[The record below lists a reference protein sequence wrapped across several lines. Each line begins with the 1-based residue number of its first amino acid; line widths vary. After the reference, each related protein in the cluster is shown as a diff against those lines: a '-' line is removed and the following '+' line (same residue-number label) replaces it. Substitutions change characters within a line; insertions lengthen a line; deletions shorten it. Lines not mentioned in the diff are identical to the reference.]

1 MIEHDATSK
10 EALSKE
16 MEVVNASLL
25 TLEKKPNIS
34 YTMLE
39 DKQQSSMQS
48 EDGFQDIELN
58 MWKVY
63 YDIALVSKYLI
74 NLEHKIQASQRQLEE
89 MH

>member
-39 DKQQSSMQS
+39 DKQQSSMQG
-48 EDGFQDIELN
+48 EDGFQDT
-58 MWKVY
+58 
-63 YDIALVSKYLI
+63 
-74 NLEHKIQASQRQLEE
+74 
-89 MH
+89 